1 MIQHVSLVE
10 EEVGEHSMQVKVLEE
25 SYDKI
30 KVLFEGYPRIYVNS
44 VRRAALSL
52 VPTMA
57 IDDVVI
63 LENSSS
69 FYDEIIA
76 HRLAMLPLK
85 TPVGK
90 YVLPS
95 ECDCKSSLGCP
106 RCRVLLVLDVEAGDR
121 VRTVYSG
128 ELVSED
134 EDVKPISPNIPILK
148 LSPGQKVKLEAYAK
162 LGRGKDHSKWQAA
175 TVSVLKSYPIIIKS
189 KSCDNCGACVDACVK
204 NVFSIK
210 DGLLQIENPLN
221 CNLCMQCVKACKSD
235 PKGISVEEADDRFI
249 LIIESVGSMSARE
262 ILLGAV
268 KEVMLQVDKVI
279 DNLSNMV
286 VEVEKKS

>member
-1 MIQHVSLVE
+1 
-10 EEVGEHSMQVKVLEE
+10 MQVQVLEE
-25 SYDKI
+25 SYERI
-30 KVLFEGYPRIYVNS
+30 KVLFEGYPRIYVNAI
-44 VRRAALSL
+44 RRAALSL

-69 FYDEIIA
+69 FYDEVIA
-76 HRLAMLPLK
+76 HRLAMVPLK

-106 RCRVLLVLDVEAGDR
+106 RCRVLLVLDVEAGDK

-134 EDVKPISPNIPILK
+134 EDVKPISPNIPLLK

-175 TVSVLKSYPIIIKS
+175 SVSVLKSYPIIVKG

-204 NVFSIK
+204 NVLSIK
-210 DGLLQIENPLN
+210 EGLLQINDPLN
-221 CNLCMQCVKACKSD
+221 CSLCMECVRACKSE
-235 PKGISVEEADDRFI
+235 PKGISVEEAEDKFI
-249 LIIESVGSMSARE
+249 LFIESVGSMSARD
-262 ILLGAV
+262 ILLNAV
-268 KEVMLQVDKVI
+268 KELMSQVDKVI
-279 DNLSNMV
+279 EGLSNVV
-286 VEVEKKS
+286 VEVEKKG

>member
-1 MIQHVSLVE
+1 
-10 EEVGEHSMQVKVLEE
+10 MQVKVLEE

-30 KVLFEGYPRIYVNS
+30 RVLFEGYPRIYVNS

-69 FYDEIIA
+69 FYDEVIA

-221 CNLCMQCVKACKSD
+221 CNLCMQCVKACKSE
-235 PKGISVEEADDRFI
+235 PKGISVNEADDKFI

-262 ILLGAV
+262 ILLSAV

>member
-1 MIQHVSLVE
+1 ME
-10 EEVGEHSMQVKVLEE
+10 EGVGERSMQVKVLEE

-30 KVLFEGYPRIYVNS
+30 RVLFEGYPRIYVNS

-69 FYDEIIA
+69 FYDEVIA

-175 TVSVLKSYPIIIKS
+175 TVSVLKSYPVIIKS

-221 CNLCMQCVKACKSD
+221 CNLCMQCVKACKSE
-235 PKGISVEEADDRFI
+235 PKGISVNEADDKFI

-262 ILLGAV
+262 ILLSAV